1 MIGRHSQFSM
11 WRKGVAWA
19 AAYALVL
26 QVMLMSALGAGL
38 AGRALDGA
46 TGLAALAST
55 PLCVNGQPGGDDDAP
70 AKAAAHCP
78 LCLSRVDAAVLPP
91 PVATPE
97 LDRYAIELHYRVLVR
112 EGLRAAAPQHRPHQ
126 PRAPPAFA

>member
-1 MIGRHSQFSM
+1 MIGRHSRFSAL
-11 WRKGVAWA
+11 RQGVAWA

-38 AGRALDGA
+38 AGRALDSASGA
-46 TGLAALAST
+46 AALLAA
-55 PLCVNGQPGGDDDAP
+55 PLCVNSMPAGDDDAP
-70 AKAAAHCP
+70 AKAATHCP
-78 LCLSRVDAAVLPP
+78 LCLSRVDAVLLPP

-97 LDRYAIELHYRVLVR
+97 LDRVAIELHYRAEVR
-112 EGLRAAAPQHRPHQ
+112 DSLRTAARHRPHQ